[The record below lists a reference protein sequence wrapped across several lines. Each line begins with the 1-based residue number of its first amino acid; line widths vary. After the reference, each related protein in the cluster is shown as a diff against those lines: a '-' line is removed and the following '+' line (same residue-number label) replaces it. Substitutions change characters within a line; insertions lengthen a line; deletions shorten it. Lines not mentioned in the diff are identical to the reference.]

1 VIGPARPIPGLREA
15 LASGR
20 PVVTCEI
27 ASGDGADPE
36 ALRRRA
42 HLVRQHVDAVNLPD
56 NTAAVVHMSALA
68 ASAILAQEGIDPVMH
83 VTCRDRNRL
92 ALQSDLLGA
101 SALGIKNILC
111 LTGDH
116 VIHGDQPQARPV
128 FDLDSIQLLGLAVHM
143 TRAGRYLGGREIKPP
158 PELFPGATENPFAP
172 PYDFR
177 PLRLQKKIEA
187 GARFIQTQIIFNVE
201 RFAAFMARVR
211 DLGLDRAVPILAGV
225 APLRSA
231 RAARHM
237 RDHVPGLEVPDTL
250 IRRMEQAGEERS
262 RREEEGI
269 RIAAEIVERV
279 REIPGLAGFHLMPIH
294 WEEAVAALSE
304 RARLRPALSGA
315 REPEAATVRGGVRAP
330 ALSDHREQTA

>member
-1 VIGPARPIPGLREA
+1 VIGPAHPIPGLREA

-27 ASGDGADPE
+27 ASGDSADPE

-116 VIHGDQPQARPV
+116 VIHG
-128 FDLDSIQLLGLAVHM
+128 
-143 TRAGRYLGGREIKPP
+143 T
-158 PELFPGATENPFAP
+158 
-172 PYDFR
+172 
-177 PLRLQKKIEA
+177 
-187 GARFIQTQIIFNVE
+187 
-201 RFAAFMARVR
+201 
-211 DLGLDRAVPILAGV
+211 
-225 APLRSA
+225 
-231 RAARHM
+231 
-237 RDHVPGLEVPDTL
+237 
-250 IRRMEQAGEERS
+250 S
-262 RREEEGI
+262 RRRGPFSTSI
-269 RIAAEIVERV
+269 RSSSWGS
-279 REIPGLAGFHLMPIH
+279 PF
-294 WEEAVAALSE
+294 
-304 RARLRPALSGA
+304 
-315 REPEAATVRGGVRAP
+315 T
-330 ALSDHREQTA
+330 